1 MKKTKLEDLDLT
13 KIYSAPKSRKQRLEE
28 IASTKKLQNEEVSK
42 EEAKEEAPKEIL
54 KESVVEDVND
64 EGLEEE
70 SVEEI
75 TAELPSQKK
84 KKRPLGPEIQICG
97 HWNWYSK
104 AQHEQAA
111 EENKCCPG
119 AGINGRPRV
128 SPPVKIGF

>member
-1 MKKTKLEDLDLT
+1 MKKPKLEDLDLT

-42 EEAKEEAPKEIL
+42 EEAKEEVPKEIL

-64 EGLEEE
+64 EGLGEE
-70 SVEEI
+70 SVEDLI
-75 TAELPSQKK
+75 VELPSQKK

-128 SPPVKIGF
+128 SPPVRIEF